1 MAMGYKARSA
11 IVGLGMSEIG
21 KVYGRS
27 GNSLALEAIDR
38 ALEDAGL
45 TKDQMV
51 RLRNEFGVYGTDT
64 GRMCV
69 AALNSRNIDY
79 VCQAIAKVL

>member
-1 MAMGYKARSA
+1 MRVRIKQMRGSLVEKLKTAGVQQDMSF
-11 IVGLGMSEIG
+11 ITQQVGMFS
-21 KVYGRS
+21 YS
-27 GNSLALEAIDR
+27 
-38 ALEDAGL
+38 GL

-79 VCQAIAKVL
+79 VCKSIAQVL